1 MYRPRFRFPL
11 RASRRYRSRAFLW
24 NVTGAAFFTTAVL
37 DNLSQRP
44 AWAKRKTCTNIVSV
58 WFNGIAPFSLIWNR
72 KNGFE
77 SSLSRFTCIIS
88 QVRAHV
94 NTIFT
99 NNENIFSEHLCFV
112 GYSSIMNIYNA
123 AHGKEK
129 RSGRFSTPFGKLF
142 CILRGNQLSG
152 GDQLGQRPAHVLS
165 LIHISEPTRRS

>member
-24 NVTGAAFFTTAVL
+24 NVTRAAFFTTAVL

-58 WFNGIAPFSLIWNR
+58 WFNGIAPFSLVWNR
-72 KNGFE
+72 KSGFE

-99 NNENIFSEHLCFV
+99 NNENIFSVHLCFV

-152 GDQLGQRPAHVLS
+152 GDQLGQRPAHV
-165 LIHISEPTRRS
+165 RVV